1 MRYDETISRRNGK
14 EHLGMARFYNL
25 CERRFQLGQNKTS
38 IRTEIL
44 AGVTTFATMSYVLA
58 TVPNMLSNAGLPKG
72 AVLTVL
78 IIMISVCSIAMALYT
93 NRPFCLAPG
102 MSSVAIVSSIFGEA
116 GIPVEVA
123 FGLIFLSGI
132 LFVIISFVGLRELVV
147 KAIPASV
154 KFSISAGIGLFIALM
169 GLKTGDVVVAGNSNS
184 LAFGNLNSTKVFLF
198 VLGFVVLI
206 LLEVR
211 KFRGSMIVS
220 ILVVTLLGIPLGI
233 TTVPETMINFPAS
246 VTEIVFRIDIRGAL
260 KPEYLPWLFTFF
272 VPDFFGTI
280 GILLGVADRAEWLDE
295 KGNMPGIERCFKVDS
310 LSTVA
315 GSLFCM
321 PVMTTY
327 LESASGVEDGGR
339 TGMTSI
345 VASVLFVLMLLFTPL
360 ALMIP
365 SVATGP
371 VLTYIGLQMLNS
383 MKNINYDDKTES
395 IPAFIAVSMTIFTN
409 NIANGLSLSILSYVL
424 LKAAVGKW
432 REIHVS
438 LYGLSIFLVYYLTT
452 LA

>member
-1 MRYDETISRRNGK
+1 
-14 EHLGMARFYNL
+14 MARFYNL

-184 LAFGNLNSTKVFLF
+184 LAFGNLNSPKVFLF

-260 KPEYLPWLFTFF
+260 KPEYLPWLFIFF

>member
-1 MRYDETISRRNGK
+1 M
-14 EHLGMARFYNL
+14 
-25 CERRFQLGQNKTS
+25 
-38 IRTEIL
+38 
-44 AGVTTFATMSYVLA
+44 
-58 TVPNMLSNAGLPKG
+58 
-72 AVLTVL
+72 
-78 IIMISVCSIAMALYT
+78 
-93 NRPFCLAPG
+93 
-102 MSSVAIVSSIFGEA
+102 AIVSSIFGEA

-184 LAFGNLNSTKVFLF
+184 LAFGNLNSPKVFLF

-260 KPEYLPWLFTFF
+260 KPEYLPWLFTSFL

-295 KGNMPGIERCFKVDS
+295 KGNMPGIERCFKVD
-310 LSTVA
+310 LCPPWQA
-315 GSLFCM
+315 AC
-321 PVMTTY
+321 
-327 LESASGVEDGGR
+327 
-339 TGMTSI
+339 
-345 VASVLFVLMLLFTPL
+345 SVCRL
-360 ALMIP
+360 
-365 SVATGP
+365 
-371 VLTYIGLQMLNS
+371 
-383 MKNINYDDKTES
+383 
-395 IPAFIAVSMTIFTN
+395 
-409 NIANGLSLSILSYVL
+409 
-424 LKAAVGKW
+424 
-432 REIHVS
+432 
-438 LYGLSIFLVYYLTT
+438 
-452 LA
+452 

>member
-1 MRYDETISRRNGK
+1 
-14 EHLGMARFYNL
+14 MARFYNL

-184 LAFGNLNSTKVFLF
+184 LAFGNLNSPKVFLF

-280 GILLGVADRAEWLDE
+280 GILLGVADRA
-295 KGNMPGIERCFKVDS
+295 
-310 LSTVA
+310 A

>member
-1 MRYDETISRRNGK
+1 
-14 EHLGMARFYNL
+14 MARFYNL

-123 FGLIFLSGI
+123 FGLIFLSGV

-184 LAFGNLNSTKVFLF
+184 LAFGNLNSPKVFLF

-327 LESASGVEDGGR
+327 LESASGVEDG
-339 TGMTSI
+339 
-345 VASVLFVLMLLFTPL
+345 P
-360 ALMIP
+360 
-365 SVATGP
+365 
-371 VLTYIGLQMLNS
+371 
-383 MKNINYDDKTES
+383 E
-395 IPAFIAVSMTIFTN
+395 
-409 NIANGLSLSILSYVL
+409 
-424 LKAAVGKW
+424 
-432 REIHVS
+432 
-438 LYGLSIFLVYYLTT
+438 
-452 LA
+452 

>member
-1 MRYDETISRRNGK
+1 
-14 EHLGMARFYNL
+14 MARFYNL

-184 LAFGNLNSTKVFLF
+184 LAFGNLNSPKVFLF

-246 VTEIVFRIDIRGAL
+246 VTEIVFRIDIRG
-260 KPEYLPWLFTFF
+260 
-272 VPDFFGTI
+272 G
-280 GILLGVADRAEWLDE
+280 AE
-295 KGNMPGIERCFKVDS
+295 
-310 LSTVA
+310 A
-315 GSLFCM
+315 G
-321 PVMTTY
+321 
-327 LESASGVEDGGR
+327 
-339 TGMTSI
+339 
-345 VASVLFVLMLLFTPL
+345 
-360 ALMIP
+360 
-365 SVATGP
+365 
-371 VLTYIGLQMLNS
+371 
-383 MKNINYDDKTES
+383 
-395 IPAFIAVSMTIFTN
+395 IPAMAVYIFRS
-409 NIANGLSLSILSYVL
+409 G
-424 LKAAVGKW
+424 
-432 REIHVS
+432 
-438 LYGLSIFLVYYLTT
+438 FLRNDRYPPGSGRPGGM
-452 LA
+452 AG

>member
-1 MRYDETISRRNGK
+1 
-14 EHLGMARFYNL
+14 MARFYNL

-184 LAFGNLNSTKVFLF
+184 LAFGNLNSPKVFLF

-246 VTEIVFRIDIRGAL
+246 VTEIVFRIDIRG
-260 KPEYLPWLFTFF
+260 
-272 VPDFFGTI
+272 
-280 GILLGVADRAEWLDE
+280 
-295 KGNMPGIERCFKVDS
+295 
-310 LSTVA
+310 
-315 GSLFCM
+315 
-321 PVMTTY
+321 
-327 LESASGVEDGGR
+327 
-339 TGMTSI
+339 
-345 VASVLFVLMLLFTPL
+345 
-360 ALMIP
+360 
-365 SVATGP
+365 
-371 VLTYIGLQMLNS
+371 
-383 MKNINYDDKTES
+383 
-395 IPAFIAVSMTIFTN
+395 
-409 NIANGLSLSILSYVL
+409 
-424 LKAAVGKW
+424 
-432 REIHVS
+432 
-438 LYGLSIFLVYYLTT
+438 
-452 LA
+452 

>member
-1 MRYDETISRRNGK
+1 
-14 EHLGMARFYNL
+14 MARFYNL

-184 LAFGNLNSTKVFLF
+184 LAFGNLNSPKVFLF

-345 VASVLFVLMLLFTPL
+345 VASVLFVLMLLRHWL
-360 ALMIP
+360 
-365 SVATGP
+365 
-371 VLTYIGLQMLNS
+371 
-383 MKNINYDDKTES
+383 
-395 IPAFIAVSMTIFTN
+395 
-409 NIANGLSLSILSYVL
+409 
-424 LKAAVGKW
+424 
-432 REIHVS
+432 
-438 LYGLSIFLVYYLTT
+438 
-452 LA
+452 

>member
-1 MRYDETISRRNGK
+1 
-14 EHLGMARFYNL
+14 MARFYNL

-184 LAFGNLNSTKVFLF
+184 LAFGNLNSPKVFLF

-260 KPEYLPWLFTFF
+260 RTAMAVYIFRSGFLRN
-272 VPDFFGTI
+272 
-280 GILLGVADRAEWLDE
+280 DRYP
-295 KGNMPGIERCFKVDS
+295 PGSGRPGGM
-310 LSTVA
+310 A
-315 GSLFCM
+315 G
-321 PVMTTY
+321 
-327 LESASGVEDGGR
+327 
-339 TGMTSI
+339 
-345 VASVLFVLMLLFTPL
+345 
-360 ALMIP
+360 
-365 SVATGP
+365 
-371 VLTYIGLQMLNS
+371 
-383 MKNINYDDKTES
+383 
-395 IPAFIAVSMTIFTN
+395 
-409 NIANGLSLSILSYVL
+409 
-424 LKAAVGKW
+424 
-432 REIHVS
+432 
-438 LYGLSIFLVYYLTT
+438 
-452 LA
+452 

>member
-1 MRYDETISRRNGK
+1 
-14 EHLGMARFYNL
+14 MARFYNL

-123 FGLIFLSGI
+123 FGLIFLSGV

-184 LAFGNLNSTKVFLF
+184 LAFGNLNSPKVFLF

-280 GILLGVADRAEWLDE
+280 GILLGVQAA
-295 KGNMPGIERCFKVDS
+295 C
-310 LSTVA
+310 
-315 GSLFCM
+315 
-321 PVMTTY
+321 
-327 LESASGVEDGGR
+327 
-339 TGMTSI
+339 
-345 VASVLFVLMLLFTPL
+345 SVCRL
-360 ALMIP
+360 
-365 SVATGP
+365 
-371 VLTYIGLQMLNS
+371 
-383 MKNINYDDKTES
+383 
-395 IPAFIAVSMTIFTN
+395 
-409 NIANGLSLSILSYVL
+409 
-424 LKAAVGKW
+424 
-432 REIHVS
+432 
-438 LYGLSIFLVYYLTT
+438 
-452 LA
+452 

>member
-1 MRYDETISRRNGK
+1 
-14 EHLGMARFYNL
+14 MARFYNL

-184 LAFGNLNSTKVFLF
+184 LAFGNLNSPKVFLF

-260 KPEYLPWLFTFF
+260 KPEYLPWLFTLF

>member
-1 MRYDETISRRNGK
+1 
-14 EHLGMARFYNL
+14 MARFYNL

-123 FGLIFLSGI
+123 FGLIFLSGV

-184 LAFGNLNSTKVFLF
+184 LAFGNLKFSESIF
-198 VLGFVVLI
+198 VRTRLCCTDTI
-206 LLEVR
+206 
-211 KFRGSMIVS
+211 RG
-220 ILVVTLLGIPLGI
+220 
-233 TTVPETMINFPAS
+233 
-246 VTEIVFRIDIRGAL
+246 TEIPRKHDCFHSRGNLTWYSA
-260 KPEYLPWLFTFF
+260 W
-272 VPDFFGTI
+272 
-280 GILLGVADRAEWLDE
+280 
-295 KGNMPGIERCFKVDS
+295 NHHC
-310 LSTVA
+310 A
-315 GSLFCM
+315 G
-321 PVMTTY
+321 
-327 LESASGVEDGGR
+327 
-339 TGMTSI
+339 
-345 VASVLFVLMLLFTPL
+345 
-360 ALMIP
+360 
-365 SVATGP
+365 
-371 VLTYIGLQMLNS
+371 
-383 MKNINYDDKTES
+383 NYDQFS
-395 IPAFIAVSMTIFTN
+395 CVR
-409 NIANGLSLSILSYVL
+409 NGDCL
-424 LKAAVGKW
+424 
-432 REIHVS
+432 
-438 LYGLSIFLVYYLTT
+438 
-452 LA
+452 

>member
-184 LAFGNLNSTKVFLF
+184 LAFGNLNSPKVFLF

-246 VTEIVFRIDIRGAL
+246 VTEIVFRIDIRG
-260 KPEYLPWLFTFF
+260 
-272 VPDFFGTI
+272 
-280 GILLGVADRAEWLDE
+280 R
-295 KGNMPGIERCFKVDS
+295 
-310 LSTVA
+310 
-315 GSLFCM
+315 
-321 PVMTTY
+321 
-327 LESASGVEDGGR
+327 
-339 TGMTSI
+339 
-345 VASVLFVLMLLFTPL
+345 
-360 ALMIP
+360 
-365 SVATGP
+365 
-371 VLTYIGLQMLNS
+371 
-383 MKNINYDDKTES
+383 
-395 IPAFIAVSMTIFTN
+395 
-409 NIANGLSLSILSYVL
+409 
-424 LKAAVGKW
+424 
-432 REIHVS
+432 
-438 LYGLSIFLVYYLTT
+438 
-452 LA
+452 

>member
-1 MRYDETISRRNGK
+1 M
-14 EHLGMARFYNL
+14 
-25 CERRFQLGQNKTS
+25 
-38 IRTEIL
+38 
-44 AGVTTFATMSYVLA
+44 
-58 TVPNMLSNAGLPKG
+58 
-72 AVLTVL
+72 
-78 IIMISVCSIAMALYT
+78 
-93 NRPFCLAPG
+93 
-102 MSSVAIVSSIFGEA
+102 
-116 GIPVEVA
+116 
-123 FGLIFLSGI
+123 
-132 LFVIISFVGLRELVV
+132 V

-184 LAFGNLNSTKVFLF
+184 LAFGNLNSPKVFLF